1 MNAELQAQIDNIKTR
16 LEADNEKL
24 KHLEEDLSH
33 LTKLEAEVK
42 TKEEMLLEENQ
53 VEEVPAALEE
63 SDKSPV

>member
-33 LTKLEAEVK
+33 LTKLEAEVE

-53 VEEVPAALEE
+53 VEEAPAALEE